1 MRRLVSPVALLLIS
15 FGVLQ
20 VASAPP
26 AMAHPLGNFTV
37 NRHSGIEVSGRAVA
51 IRYVL
56 DMAEIPAFQERS
68 AMDADGNDTPS
79 AAELGSWADREA
91 RRILSG
97 LRLFV
102 DDRRIELSLACRQVR
117 LRAGE
122 GGLSTLR
129 MEAVYTGRLPAA
141 GRARYVDANDP
152 DRLGWREVTL
162 RAFEKTAVSDTSV
175 PPTSA
180 SGELLR
186 YPVDLLQSPLDVREA
201 TFSFSEGRSSG
212 RPAPETCGERGA
224 SAKAQAAGG
233 FAALVTWKLT
243 PGVLLFS
250 LLVAFLFGALHA
262 LGPGHGKTI
271 MAAYLVGAGARL
283 RHAVSIGIA
292 VSLMHTASV
301 LGLGLLALFASR
313 LFPAESVY
321 PWLGLL
327 TGALV
332 LGLGSFLLAGRL
344 RARRA
349 GGGDRHGRPHP
360 HPHAHPHP
368 ELHHDGV
375 ETAGRGAAGP
385 LSRRGLATLAASGGL
400 LPSPTALVVLLGA
413 VALHRVAYGLSLILA
428 FSGGLAVALIIVG
441 AVAVRARS
449 FLSRRAGSGVAQW
462 LPVASAGVIVVAG
475 TFLIVRATLQLG

>member
-1 MRRLVSPVALLLIS
+1 MRRLLLPVTVLLIS
-15 FGVLQ
+15 FGALQ
-20 VASAPP
+20 VAAAPP
-26 AMAHPLGNFTV
+26 ALAHPLGNFTV
-37 NRHSGIEVSGRAVA
+37 NRYSGIELSGGTVA

-68 AMDADGNDTPS
+68 AIDVNGDETLS
-79 AAELGSWADREA
+79 VAEREAWAGREA
-91 RRILSG
+91 RVVLSG
-97 LRLFV
+97 LHLSV
-102 DDRRIELSLACRQVR
+102 DDRLVNLSLACGDMR
-117 LRAGE
+117 LRPGQ

-129 MEAVYTGRLPAA
+129 MEAVYTGRLPEA
-141 GRARYVDANDP
+141 GRARYVDANEP

-162 RAFEKTAVSDTSV
+162 RAFENASVSSSSV
-175 PPTSA
+175 PSSSPSR
-180 SGELLR
+180 ELLR
-186 YPVDLLQSPLDVREA
+186 YPADLLQSPLDVREA
-201 TFSFSEGRSSG
+201 TFSFANGRTSG
-212 RPAPETCGERGA
+212 DQAPEPCGGGA
-224 SAKAQAAGG
+224 ALAEAPAAGG

-243 PGVLLFS
+243 PAVLLFS

-283 RHAVSIGIA
+283 RHAVSVGIA

-301 LGLGLLALFASR
+301 LGLGLIALFASR
-313 LFPAESVY
+313 LFPAEAVY

-327 TGALV
+327 TGAVV

-349 GGGDRHGRPHP
+349 EGGARSDGPQSHPHP
-360 HPHAHPHP
+360 HPHPQP
-368 ELHHDGV
+368 SDGAV
-375 ETAGRGAAGP
+375 ETGDAAGGP
-385 LSRRGLATLAASGGL
+385 ISRRGLTALAVSGGL

-413 VALHRVAYGLSLILA
+413 VALHRVAYGISLVLA

-441 AVAVRARS
+441 TVAVRARS
-449 FLSRRAGSGVAQW
+449 FLSRRARSGLAPW

-475 TFLIVRATLQLG
+475 TFLVIRATLQLG